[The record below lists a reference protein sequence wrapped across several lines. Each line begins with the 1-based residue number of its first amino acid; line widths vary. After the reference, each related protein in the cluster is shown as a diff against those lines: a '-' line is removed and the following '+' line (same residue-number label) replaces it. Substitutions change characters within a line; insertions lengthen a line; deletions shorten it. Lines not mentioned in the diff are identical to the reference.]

1 MAEPLQPLQ
10 KGPAMIIFLLFFL
23 LSLIFLLS
31 CAARVKTP
39 YDQIVD
45 DQQQLLFLSQYK
57 KASNR

>member
-23 LSLIFLLS
+23 LSLIFLLC

-45 DQQQLLFLSQYK
+45 DQQQLLFLSQ
-57 KASNR
+57 